1 MLGLGYGLLQGD
13 VFGLSSE
20 DIDYAKGVVH
30 VRRQVQ
36 SHKGWLYFT
45 LRYYAR
51 FIPEA
56 GRKGRA
62 VIDGLLWSPA
72 AD

>member
-1 MLGLGYGLLQGD
+1 MWEAAESVVTVARCLGH
-13 VFGLSSE
+13 SSPT
-20 DIDYAKGVVH
+20 V
-30 VRRQVQ
+30 
-36 SHKGWLYFT
+36 T
-45 LRYYAR
+45 LRYYTR